1 MVKAFI
7 TTIVGIAIIVGAS
20 IFENAYIE
28 KTFSNF
34 NSAVFEVYQK
44 TENETATKEDVLA
57 VQNLWIKNKKTL
69 HVFIPHND
77 IKEFDLWISEAV
89 SLVEK
94 KMWEDALS
102 KLEVVIEMTEQI
114 PKTYTLRIENI
125 L

>member
-7 TTIVGIAIIVGAS
+7 TAIVGIAIIVGAS
-20 IFENAYIE
+20 IFEHVYIE

-34 NSAVFEVYQK
+34 NNAVCEVYQK
-44 TENETATKEDVLA
+44 TENESASKEDVLA

-89 SLVEK
+89 ALVEK
-94 KMWEDALS
+94 QMWEDALS

-114 PKTYTLRIENI
+114 PKTYSLRLENV

>member
-7 TTIVGIAIIVGAS
+7 TAIVGIAIIVGAS

>member
-7 TTIVGIAIIVGAS
+7 TTIVGVAIIVGAS

-114 PKTYTLRIENI
+114 PKTYTHRIANI

>member
-7 TTIVGIAIIVGAS
+7 TTIVGVAIIVGAS